1 MKCLTGGHD
10 TPTLELGSKTLH
22 WRSVTLN
29 PKYLCLSLSCLVTNI
44 LGFEMTRATQGH
56 GGKEQEME

>member
-10 TPTLELGSKTLH
+10 TPTLELGSKTLAQCDTEPQI
-22 WRSVTLN
+22 SMFV
-29 PKYLCLSLSCLVTNI
+29 SLSCLVTNI

>member
-10 TPTLELGSKTLH
+10 TPTLELGSE
-22 WRSVTLN
+22 TLN
-29 PKYLCLSLSCLVTNI
+29 PKYPCLSLSCLVTNI